1 MRYTRHTFVVKL
13 FCSFFLDTFWIRC
26 LHLAIFLFAAR
37 HSNCLCV
44 SVIFTKSAEA
54 VRSNFASLV
63 GNFGES
69 GADPRVPAHC
79 DYVWRRV
86 HSHERRARAHLNPE
100 LMADASSLCLSI
112 LHHCMI
118 LQTRTWFW
126 GWRPGVSPSAASICP
141 MFVPLLEF
149 LCIFV
154 WARVF
159 LFVWAFWAS

>member
-1 MRYTRHTFVVKL
+1 MRPIHHEGGGLQERSGKVRSRREEDINDPCGTPGTPLLLSSSVV
-13 FCSFFLDTFWIRC
+13 FFLATFLIWC

-44 SVIFTKSAEA
+44 SVIFTESTET

-100 LMADASSLCLSI
+100 LMADASSLCLST

-118 LQTRTWFW
+118 MQTRCEVLHVPWL
-126 GWRPGVSPSAASICP
+126 SP
-141 MFVPLLEF
+141 
-149 LCIFV
+149 
-154 WARVF
+154 
-159 LFVWAFWAS
+159 